1 MKTKVVQII
10 GFLLLGCA
18 AIAANAAPPSG
29 VLSTPLIYA
38 GPTQASGRCSL
49 FNAGSTSFT
58 LAALRA
64 EDGRGNFLA
73 SSDVANCTN
82 KTLAAHRSC
91 TMTFTASA
99 TNDGVVCW
107 AKVTPP
113 KITATTS
120 PTALH
125 TAPSPVLGAEVL
137 DSTGNVLVHVNGMM
151 VTPPPPPSE
160 AGLVPPPLEP
170 LP

>member
-1 MKTKVVQII
+1 MKTNLTQII

-18 AIAANAAPPSG
+18 AIVVNAAPPPG
-29 VLSTPLIYA
+29 VLSTPLVYA

-49 FNAGSTSFT
+49 FNAESTSFT
-58 LAALRA
+58 LVTLQA
-64 EDGRGNFLA
+64 EDGQGNVLA
-73 SSDVANCTN
+73 STDAANCAN
-82 KTLAAHRSC
+82 KSLAGHRSC
-91 TMTFTASA
+91 TMTFAISPA
-99 TNDGVVCW
+99 NDSVVCW

-113 KITATTS
+113 KITATTT

-125 TAPSPVLGAEVL
+125 TLPSPVLGAEVL
-137 DSTGNVLVHVNGMM
+137 DSTGNVLVQVNGVM

-160 AGLVPPPLEP
+160 ASLVPPPLLP